1 MSRAEFKAH
10 LMSVGWPETD
20 AENEAASIYDDP
32 KPGDS
37 QDMDGDS
44 FP

>member
-1 MSRAEFKAH
+1 MSRSEFKQY
-10 LMSVGWPETD
+10 LIGNGWPED
-20 AENEAASIYDDP
+20 QAEREAASIYDDP

-37 QDMDGDS
+37 QDVDGDS